1 MADVGGDKI
10 VGVHE
15 LPEPSGTHATFNDPE
30 EAAQDDADAD
40 VDRVERVY
48 K

>member
-1 MADVGGDKI
+1 MADVGGDKS

-15 LPEPSGTHATFNDPE
+15 FPEPSGTRAALNDPE
-30 EAAQDDADAD
+30 EAAQDDVD
-40 VDRVERVY
+40 VARVERVY